1 MFRTSARNVRFFI
14 FLFISFAMA
23 TGVQAQ
29 STLQRIKK
37 DGYVRVGFPNQVP
50 YAYADEKGT
59 LTGADAV
66 IARMVTQ
73 KMGIKEMD
81 GVLTEFASLIP
92 GLKAGRFDIVL
103 AMFINPQRCAQVAF
117 SEPIYRVGQGII
129 VRTGNPQK
137 IRSYDDLIKDKEIR
151 IAVMAGAVQSSN
163 LKKLGVAESRI
174 ASFPDGPSA
183 VAAVSS
189 GRADAFTISD
199 LPARR
204 LLAAAGSSAGLEM
217 VPAFAPPVVDG
228 RPAQGH
234 SAFAFRP
241 EDTDLQREFNK
252 ALADLIATPAF
263 LEAMAPFG
271 LTRDNLPDSK
281 TADLCR

>member
-1 MFRTSARNVRFFI
+1 MPRSSAWKVPLVAILAAFTAAGAVN
-14 FLFISFAMA
+14 
-23 TGVQAQ
+23 AQ
-29 STLQRIKK
+29 STLERARK
-37 DGYVRVGFPNQVP
+37 DGYIRVGFPNQVP
-50 YAYADEKGT
+50 YAYADEKGV

-66 IARMVTQ
+66 IARMVIQ

-103 AMFINPQRCAQVAF
+103 AMFVNPQRCAQAAF
-117 SEPIYRVGQGII
+117 SEPIYRVAQGII
-129 VRTGNPQK
+129 VRQGNPKK
-137 IRSYDDLIKDKEIR
+137 IKNYDDLVKQDDLK
-151 IAVMAGAVQSSN
+151 IAVMAGAVQMNN
-163 LKKLGVAESRI
+163 LKKLGVPDSRI
-174 ASFPDGPSA
+174 VSFPDGPSA
-183 VAAVSS
+183 IAAVSA

-204 LLAAAGSSAGLEM
+204 LLTAAGSGVTLEM
-217 VPAFAPPVVDG
+217 VPAFAPPMVDG

-241 EDTDLQREFNK
+241 EDTSLQQEFNK
-252 ALADLIATPAF
+252 QLAEVMKTPAF

-271 LTRDNLPDSK
+271 ITKDNLPDTK
-281 TADLCR
+281 TADLCK

>member
-1 MFRTSARNVRFFI
+1 MLNASNWSRPLLALLAACLV
-14 FLFISFAMA
+14 A
-23 TGVQAQ
+23 TTAHAQ
-29 STLQRIKK
+29 STLDRARK
-37 DGYVRVGFPNQVP
+37 DGYIRVGFPNQVP
-50 YAYADEKGT
+50 YAYADEKGV

-66 IARMVTQ
+66 VARMVVQ

-103 AMFINPQRCAQVAF
+103 AMFVNPQRCAQVAF

-129 VRTGNPQK
+129 VQKGNP
-137 IRSYDDLIKDKEIR
+137 RNVRNYDDLIKQSDLR
-151 IAVMAGAVQSSN
+151 IAVMAGAVQTNN
-163 LKKLGVAESRI
+163 LKKLGVPESRI
-174 ASFPDGPSA
+174 VSFPDGPSA
-183 VAAVSS
+183 IAAVSA
-189 GRADAFTISD
+189 GRADVFTISD

-204 LLAAAGSSAGLEM
+204 LLAAAGPSTPLEM
-217 VPAFAPPVVDG
+217 VPSFAPPIVDG

-241 EDTDLQREFNK
+241 EDVALRDEFNR
-252 ALADLIATPAF
+252 ALAEVMATPAF

-271 LTRDNLPDSK
+271 ITRDNLPDTK

>member
-1 MFRTSARNVRFFI
+1 MTPNLPCKLALV
-14 FLFISFAMA
+14 LVAA
-23 TGVQAQ
+23 LLAAPLHAQ
-29 STLQRIKK
+29 TALARIKK
-37 DGYVRVGFPNQVP
+37 DGFARVGFPNQVP
-50 YAYADEKGT
+50 YAYADEKGV

-66 IARMVTQ
+66 IARMVIQ
-73 KMGIKEMD
+73 KMGVKDMD

-103 AMFINPQRCAQVAF
+103 AMFVNPQRCAQVAF
-117 SEPIYRVGQGII
+117 SEPIYRVGQGIV
-129 VRTGNPQK
+129 VRNGNPLK
-137 IRSYDDLIKDKEIR
+137 IRNYDDLVKRDEIR
-151 IAVMAGAVQSSN
+151 IAVMAGAVQMSN
-163 LKKLGVAESRI
+163 LKKLGVPDARI

-204 LLAAAGSSAGLEM
+204 LLAASGASAGLQM
-217 VPAFAPPVVDG
+217 VPAFAPPLVDG

-241 EDTDLQREFNK
+241 EDAELQREFNK
-252 ALADLIATPAF
+252 ALAELMATPAF

>member
-1 MFRTSARNVRFFI
+1 MLRVSKWASTFAALLA
-14 FLFISFAMA
+14 LFIV
-23 TGVQAQ
+23 TTTVHAQ
-29 STLQRIKK
+29 STLDRAKK

-50 YAYADEKGT
+50 YAYADEKGV

-66 IARMVTQ
+66 IARMVVQ

-103 AMFINPQRCAQVAF
+103 AMFVNPQRCAQVAF

-129 VRTGNPQK
+129 VRTGNPKK
-137 IRSYDDLIKDKEIR
+137 IRNYDDLVKQDDLR
-151 IAVMAGAVQSSN
+151 IAVMAGAVQMNN
-163 LKKLGVAESRI
+163 LKKLGVPESRI

-183 VAAVSS
+183 IAAVSA
-189 GRADAFTISD
+189 GRADVFTISD

-204 LLAAAGSSAGLEM
+204 LLAAAGPSTALEM
-217 VPAFAPPVVDG
+217 VPAFAPPIVDG

-234 SAFAFRP
+234 APGVPPAGFAVSA
-241 EDTDLQREFNK
+241 
-252 ALADLIATPAF
+252 
-263 LEAMAPFG
+263 G
-271 LTRDNLPDSK
+271 
-281 TADLCR
+281 

>member
-1 MFRTSARNVRFFI
+1 
-14 FLFISFAMA
+14 
-23 TGVQAQ
+23 
-29 STLQRIKK
+29 
-37 DGYVRVGFPNQVP
+37 
-50 YAYADEKGT
+50 
-59 LTGADAV
+59 
-66 IARMVTQ
+66 
-73 KMGIKEMD
+73 MGIKEMD

-103 AMFINPQRCAQVAF
+103 AMFVNPQRCAQVAF

-129 VRTGNPQK
+129 TRAGNPLK
-137 IRSYDDLIKDKEIR
+137 VHDYDDLVKRSDIR
-151 IAVMAGAVQSSN
+151 IAVMAGAVQTSM
-163 LKKLGVAESRI
+163 LKKLGVPESRLS
-174 ASFPDGPSA
+174 SFPDGPSA
-183 VAAVSS
+183 VAAVSA
-189 GRADAFTISD
+189 GRADVFTISD

-204 LLAAAGSSAGLEM
+204 LLAASGASAGLEM
-217 VPAFAPPVVDG
+217 VPPFAPPVVDG

-252 ALADLIATPAF
+252 ALAELMATPAF

-281 TADLCR
+281 TADLCK

>member
-1 MFRTSARNVRFFI
+1 MNASLIRKFPLLAV
-14 FLFISFAMA
+14 LAAFAFTT
-23 TGVQAQ
+23 TGHAQ
-29 STLQRIKK
+29 STFERVKK

-50 YAYADEKGT
+50 YAYADEKGV

-66 IARMVTQ
+66 IARMVAQ

-103 AMFINPQRCAQVAF
+103 AMFVNPQRCAQVAF
-117 SEPIYRVGQGII
+117 SEPIYRVAQGII
-129 VRTGNPQK
+129 VRTGNPRK
-137 IRSYDDLIKDKEIR
+137 IRNYDDLVKQDDLR
-151 IAVMAGAVQSSN
+151 IAVMAGAVQTSN
-163 LKKLGVAESRI
+163 LKKLGVPDSRI

-183 VAAVSS
+183 VAAVGS

-204 LLAAAGSSAGLEM
+204 LLAASGAAAGLEM
-217 VPAFAPPVVDG
+217 VPAFAPPMIDG

-241 EDTDLQREFNK
+241 EDADLQREFNK
-252 ALADLIATPAF
+252 ALAELMATPAF

>member
-1 MFRTSARNVRFFI
+1 MPRSSAWKLPLVAILAAFTAAGAVN
-14 FLFISFAMA
+14 
-23 TGVQAQ
+23 AQ
-29 STLQRIKK
+29 STLERARK
-37 DGYVRVGFPNQVP
+37 DGYIRVGFPNQVP
-50 YAYADEKGT
+50 YAYADEKGV

-66 IARMVTQ
+66 IARMVIQ

-103 AMFINPQRCAQVAF
+103 AMFVNPQRCAQAAF
-117 SEPIYRVGQGII
+117 SEPIYRVAQGII
-129 VRTGNPQK
+129 VRQGNPKK
-137 IRSYDDLIKDKEIR
+137 IKNYDDLVKQDDLK
-151 IAVMAGAVQSSN
+151 IAVMAGAVQMNN
-163 LKKLGVAESRI
+163 LKKLGVPDSRI
-174 ASFPDGPSA
+174 VSFPDGPSA
-183 VAAVSS
+183 IAAVSA

-204 LLAAAGSSAGLEM
+204 LLTAAGSGVTLEM
-217 VPAFAPPVVDG
+217 VPAFAPPMVDG

-241 EDTDLQREFNK
+241 EDTSLQQEFNK
-252 ALADLIATPAF
+252 QLAEVMKTPAF

-271 LTRDNLPDSK
+271 ITKDNLPDTK
-281 TADLCR
+281 TADLCK

>member
-1 MFRTSARNVRFFI
+1 MIKLIGRGLLLALVAT
-14 FLFISFAMA
+14 FAFA
-23 TGVQAQ
+23 TAAQAQ
-29 STLQRIKK
+29 STLDRARKE
-37 DGYVRVGFPNQVP
+37 GYIRVGFPNQVP
-50 YAYADEKGT
+50 YAYADEKGL

-66 IARMVTQ
+66 IARMVVQ

-103 AMFINPQRCAQVAF
+103 AMFVNPQRCAQVAF
-117 SEPIYRVGQGII
+117 SEPIYRVGQGIV
-129 VRTGNPQK
+129 VRSGNPLK
-137 IRSYDDLIKDKEIR
+137 VRNYDDLIKRNDIR
-151 IAVMAGAVQSSN
+151 IAVMAGAVQMSN
-163 LKKLGVAESRI
+163 LKKLGVPESRI
-174 ASFPDGPSA
+174 SSFPDGPSA
-183 VAAVSS
+183 IAAVSS
-189 GRADAFTISD
+189 GRADVFTISD

-204 LLAAAGSSAGLEM
+204 LLAAAGLSAGLEM
-217 VPAFAPPVVDG
+217 VPAFAPPIVDG

-241 EDTDLQREFNK
+241 EDGDLQQEFDK
-252 ALADLIATPAF
+252 TLAEVMATPAF
-263 LEAMAPFG
+263 LEAVAPFG

>member
-1 MFRTSARNVRFFI
+1 MPRLIKWKLPLLALLALCAV
-14 FLFISFAMA
+14 A
-23 TGVQAQ
+23 TAAQAQ
-29 STLQRIKK
+29 STLDRALKE
-37 DGYVRVGFPNQVP
+37 GYIRVGFPNQVP
-50 YAYADEKGT
+50 YAYADEKGV

-66 IARMVTQ
+66 VARMVIQ

-103 AMFINPQRCAQVAF
+103 AMFVNPQRCAQVAF

-129 VRTGNPQK
+129 VRQGNPKK
-137 IRSYDDLIKDKEIR
+137 IRNYDDLVKQDDLK
-151 IAVMAGAVQSSN
+151 IAVMAGAVQMNN
-163 LKKLGVAESRI
+163 LKKLGVPDSRI
-174 ASFPDGPSA
+174 VSFPDGPSA
-183 VAAVSS
+183 IAAVSA
-189 GRADAFTISD
+189 GRADVFTISD

-204 LLAAAGSSAGLEM
+204 LLAAAGPSTPLEM
-217 VPAFAPPVVDG
+217 VPAFAPPIVDG

-241 EDTDLQREFNK
+241 EDTTLQQAFNK
-252 ALADLIATPAF
+252 ALAEVMATPAF

-271 LTRDNLPDSK
+271 LTRDNLPDTK
-281 TADLCR
+281 TADLCK

>member
-1 MFRTSARNVRFFI
+1 MIKLIGRGLLLALVAT
-14 FLFISFAMA
+14 FAFA
-23 TGVQAQ
+23 TAAQAQ
-29 STLQRIKK
+29 STLDRARKE
-37 DGYVRVGFPNQVP
+37 GYIRVGFPNQVP
-50 YAYADEKGT
+50 YAYADEKGL

-66 IARMVTQ
+66 IARMVVQ

-103 AMFINPQRCAQVAF
+103 AMFVNPQRCAQVAF
-117 SEPIYRVGQGII
+117 SEPIYRVGQGIV
-129 VRTGNPQK
+129 VRSGNPLK
-137 IRSYDDLIKDKEIR
+137 VRNYDDLIKRNDIR
-151 IAVMAGAVQSSN
+151 IAVMAGAVQMSN
-163 LKKLGVAESRI
+163 LKKLGVPESRI
-174 ASFPDGPSA
+174 SSFPDGPSA
-183 VAAVSS
+183 IAAVSS
-189 GRADAFTISD
+189 GRADVFTISD

-204 LLAAAGSSAGLEM
+204 LLAAAGPSAGLEM
-217 VPAFAPPVVDG
+217 VPAFAPPIVDG

-241 EDTDLQREFNK
+241 EDGDLQREFDK
-252 ALADLIATPAF
+252 TLAEVMATPAF
-263 LEAMAPFG
+263 LEAVAPFG

>member
-1 MFRTSARNVRFFI
+1 MRRLQQWKLPLVVLLAACFV
-14 FLFISFAMA
+14 A
-23 TGVQAQ
+23 TAGHAQ
-29 STLQRIKK
+29 TLERAKK
-37 DGYVRVGFPNQVP
+37 DGFIRVGFPNQVP
-50 YAYADEKGT
+50 YAYADEKGV

-66 IARMVTQ
+66 IARMVVQ

-103 AMFINPQRCAQVAF
+103 AMFVNPQRCAQAAF
-117 SEPIYRVGQGII
+117 SEPIYRVAQGIV
-129 VRTGNPQK
+129 VRAGNPKK
-137 IRSYDDLIKDKEIR
+137 IRNYDDLVKQDDVR
-151 IAVMAGAVQSSN
+151 IAVMAGAVQMGN
-163 LKKLGVAESRI
+163 LKKLGVPDSRI
-174 ASFPDGPSA
+174 VSFPDGPSA
-183 VAAVSS
+183 IAAVSA
-189 GRADAFTISD
+189 GRADVFTISD

-204 LLAAAGSSAGLEM
+204 LLAAAGASTGLEM
-217 VPAFAPPVVDG
+217 VPAFAPPIVDG

-241 EDTDLQREFNK
+241 EDTALQQEFNK
-252 ALADLIATPAF
+252 ALAEIMATPAF

-271 LTRDNLPDSK
+271 ITRDNLPDTK